1 MNETSRSDLGKLI
14 LRVSVGGMMLLHGIS
29 KLQNGTSG
37 IGEMLSGAG
46 LPSFL
51 QYGAVA
57 GEVLAPALLILGI
70 LTLPSAMLV
79 AFTMVM
85 AVFLAHSADFFM
97 LGKGGGWAIEL
108 QALYFF
114 ASISIALIGSGKYSL
129 GKGLFK

>member
-1 MNETSRSDLGKLI
+1 MNETNRSDLGKLI
-14 LRVSVGGMMLLHGIS
+14 LRVAVGGMMLLHGIS

-51 QYGAVA
+51 QYGAVL

-85 AVFLAHSADFFM
+85 AVFLAHSADIFA
-97 LGKGGGWAIEL
+97 LGQGGGWAIEL

-114 ASISIALIGSGKYSL
+114 SAIAVALIGAGKYSL
-129 GKGLFK
+129 GKGRFK

>member
-1 MNETSRSDLGKLI
+1 MNEANRSDLGKLI
-14 LRVSVGGMMLLHGIS
+14 LRVTVGGLMLLHGIS

-85 AVFLAHSADFFM
+85 AVFLVHSADFFM
-97 LGKGGGWAIEL
+97 LGKSGGWALEL
-108 QALYFF
+108 QAFYFLT
-114 ASISIALIGSGKYSL
+114 SIAVALIGAGKYSL
-129 GKGLFK
+129 GKGRFK